1 MILLNQV
8 NGAEPGLQF
17 FGYRGCGCR
26 ADPSLFFALRIS
38 TQNGVRV
45 GFRIMASLEL
55 SAEEQLSQGSQSAV
69 CNIVSLISGEN
80 VLDNLGGGR
89 DWQSIGV
96 ALQFNLFCH
105 VLIFYSSSLFIALYL
120 TIFMIMKKNHI

>member
-1 MILLNQV
+1 MGLSQGFSSLV
-8 NGAEPGLQF
+8 TGDVGAGRTLACFLPYGF
-17 FGYRGCGCR
+17 
-26 ADPSLFFALRIS
+26 S
-38 TQNGVRV
+38 TQNVVRV

-80 VLDNLGGGR
+80 VLDNFGGGR

-120 TIFMIMKKNHI
+120 TIFMIMKKNPFWNIY

>member
-1 MILLNQV
+1 MGLSQGFSSLV
-8 NGAEPGLQF
+8 TGDVGAGRTLACFLPYGF
-17 FGYRGCGCR
+17 
-26 ADPSLFFALRIS
+26 S
-38 TQNGVRV
+38 TQNVVRV

-80 VLDNLGGGR
+80 VLDNFGGGR

-120 TIFMIMKKNHI
+120 TIFMIMK